1 MWPTA
6 IVRPATAGILYAY
19 VSVKKYK
26 YAIHKHLQTWS
37 RVSVQGHMLV
47 LLDGSSNPRNQKN
60 PKMCE
65 MLFKSIVILHWHET
79 TRIQCGGRGLAGDEL
94 ILGNPLTTWWFIPL
108 TKWVIT
114 PVGSGFT
121 LLIPVISGVITHL
134 RFVGWTTKYG
144 SIMFY
149 LPWGCL
155 SIDQVVHQLSSPE
168 GRHFVV
174 LFQLSWGLLSWIH
187 PKITVIFISHHIPIF
202 WGWIIMVTPI
212 KVTQQLHTPDP
223 RLVSRLCL
231 PPTSALE
238 ATDHR
243 DASISDSLQKLERGL
258 AERMAWMGIW
268 YG

>member
-1 MWPTA
+1 MSSRKYGKLATIFGNHTGKMWPTA

-134 RFVGWTTKYG
+134 LSGMILQVGQYVRFFG
-144 SIMFY
+144 
-149 LPWGCL
+149 
-155 SIDQVVHQLSSPE
+155 
-168 GRHFVV
+168 
-174 LFQLSWGLLSWIH
+174 
-187 PKITVIFISHHIPIF
+187 
-202 WGWIIMVTPI
+202 
-212 KVTQQLHTPDP
+212 
-223 RLVSRLCL
+223 
-231 PPTSALE
+231 
-238 ATDHR
+238 
-243 DASISDSLQKLERGL
+243 
-258 AERMAWMGIW
+258 
-268 YG
+268 